1 MKETRIGGDQAAFQ
15 PTLWT
20 QVLKARTRSSPE
32 GRAALDRLLAAY
44 WKPIYFFI
52 RRRGRNVEDAKDLTQ
67 EFFARFL
74 EREALKGVDPSKGKF
89 RTFLL
94 AVLEHLLSDEY
105 DRRKAKKRTPRFDF
119 AKAETQFRPDHS
131 FERDWALAVFERAFV
146 RLREEDPRGAET
158 LKRMRGYA
166 NIAEKLDTTE
176 GNVKVIAHR
185 AKKRLRQLLL
195 EEIRPTVA
203 DDSDEK
209 TELAEIL
216 RALSL

>member
-1 MKETRIGGDQAAFQ
+1 MKETRIGGDRAAFQ

-32 GRAALDRLLAAY
+32 GRAALDRLLTDY
-44 WKPIYFFI
+44 WKPTYFFI
-52 RRRGRNVEDAKDLTQ
+52 RRRGHNVEDAKDLTQ

-74 EREALKGVDPSKGKF
+74 EREAMKGVDPSKGKF

-94 AVLEHLLSDEY
+94 AVLEHFLSDEY
-105 DRRKAKKRTPRFDF
+105 DRRKARKRTPKFDF
-119 AKAETQFRPDHS
+119 AKAETQFRPDHT
-131 FERDWALAVFERAFV
+131 FDRDWALAVLERAFV
-146 RLREEDPRGAET
+146 RLREEDPRGAEIV
-158 LKRMRGYA
+158 KSMRDYA
-166 NIAEKLDTTE
+166 NLAEKLDTTE

-195 EEIRPTVA
+195 DEIRPTLA
-203 DDSDEK
+203 EGDDEK
-209 TELAEIL
+209 AELAGVL